1 MDARRAR
8 RVSLEAEPIA
18 TPVDTIV
25 NLDERHWLPRHCRGD
40 REAFTELMNAYQAPV
55 YGYLVR
61 SGVPSASRDDVF
73 QEIFVKIHLAAAS
86 YQPSRP
92 LRPWLFTIAAN
103 SVRNHLRDEGRR
115 RGAGS
120 ARADSRPSGD
130 HGPQALAEIHE
141 TVAWLEQALPRLPLE
156 QREVLLLGTVG
167 GLRLQD
173 IATVLEIPLNTVKTL
188 TRRARMSLATALAEH
203 GSGTA
208 GGAS

>member
-1 MDARRAR
+1 M
-8 RVSLEAEPIA
+8 EA
-18 TPVDTIV
+18 VV
-25 NLDERHWLPRHCRGD
+25 NRDERHWLPRHCRGD
-40 REAFTELMNAYQAPV
+40 REAFGELMKAYRARV

-61 SGVPSASRDDVF
+61 CGVPPASRDDVF

-103 SVRNHLRDEGRR
+103 SVRNHLRDESRF

-120 ARADSRPSGD
+120 VRADSEPSGD

-141 TVAWLEQALPRLPLE
+141 TVSWLEQALPRLPPE
-156 QREVLLLGTVG
+156 QREVLLLGSVG
-167 GLRLQD
+167 GLRVQD
-173 IATVLEIPLNTVKTL
+173 VAASLDIPLNTVKTL
-188 TRRARMSLATALAEH
+188 TRRARMNLARALAEH
-203 GSGTA
+203 VSGTA

>member
-1 MDARRAR
+1 MSPD
-8 RVSLEAEPIA
+8 AEPLE
-18 TPVDTIV
+18 TVV
-25 NLDERHWLPRHCRGD
+25 NLDERNWLARHCRGD
-40 REAFTELMNAYQAPV
+40 RDAFAQLMNAYQSSV

-61 SGVPSASRDDVF
+61 CGVPSASRDDVF

-103 SVRNHLRDEGRR
+103 NVRNHLRDESRR
-115 RGAGS
+115 RGSGS
-120 ARADSRPSGD
+120 VDVDSRPSSD
-130 HGPQALAEIHE
+130 HGPQTLAEIDE

-156 QREVLLLGTVG
+156 QREVLLLGSVA

-188 TRRARMSLATALAEH
+188 TRRARMGLAKALAEH
-203 GSGTA
+203 ASSTT
-208 GGAS
+208 GGAL

>member
-1 MDARRAR
+1 
-8 RVSLEAEPIA
+8 VSLEAEPMEA
-18 TPVDTIV
+18 VV
-25 NLDERHWLPRHCRGD
+25 NLDERNWLPRHCRGD
-40 REAFTELMNAYQAPV
+40 REAFGDLMKAYQAPV

-61 SGVPSASRDDVF
+61 CGVPSASRDDVF

-115 RGAGS
+115 RTLGDVDAHGE
-120 ARADSRPSGD
+120 ARSD
-130 HGPQALAEIHE
+130 HDPQALVEIHE
-141 TVAWLEQALPRLPLE
+141 TLAWLERALPALPLA

-173 IATVLEIPLNTVKTL
+173 IATVLDMPLNTVKTL
-188 TRRARMSLATALAEH
+188 TRRARMSLAGALAEH
-203 GSGTA
+203 TSGAA

>member
-1 MDARRAR
+1 MSPD
-8 RVSLEAEPIA
+8 AEPLE
-18 TPVDTIV
+18 TVV
-25 NLDERHWLPRHCRGD
+25 NLDERNWLARHCRGD
-40 REAFTELMNAYQAPV
+40 RDAFAQLMNAYQSSV

-61 SGVPSASRDDVF
+61 CGVPPASRDDVF

-115 RGAGS
+115 RGFGDAS
-120 ARADSRPSGD
+120 ADSRPSGD
-130 HGPQALAEIHE
+130 QGPRALAEIDE
-141 TVAWLEQALPRLPLE
+141 TIAWLERALPRLPLE

-173 IATVLEIPLNTVKTL
+173 IATLLNIPLNTVKTL
-188 TRRARMSLATALAEH
+188 TRRARMSLATSLAEH
-203 GSGTA
+203 GA
-208 GGAS
+208 GGAA

>member
-1 MDARRAR
+1 MDAQRAT
-8 RVSLEAEPIA
+8 RVSLEAEPMK
-18 TPVDTIV
+18 TVV

-40 REAFTELMNAYQAPV
+40 RKAFTELINAYQAPV

-61 SGVPSASRDDVF
+61 CGVPPASRDDVF

-103 SVRNHLRDEGRR
+103 SVRNHFRDESRHR
-115 RGAGS
+115 VAGEGE
-120 ARADSRPSGD
+120 ACDAPSGD
-130 HGPQALAEIHE
+130 HGPRALAEIRE
-141 TVAWLEQALPRLPLE
+141 TVAWLERALPALPLA
-156 QREVLLLGTVG
+156 QREVLLLGSVA

-173 IATVLEIPLNTVKTL
+173 IATVLDIPLNTVKTL
-188 TRRARMSLATALAEH
+188 TRRARLSLARALAEYT
-203 GSGTA
+203 SGTA

>member
-1 MDARRAR
+1 M
-8 RVSLEAEPIA
+8 SPEAEPLE
-18 TPVDTIV
+18 TVV
-25 NLDERHWLPRHCRGD
+25 NLDERNWLAHHCRGD
-40 REAFTELMNAYQAPV
+40 RDAFALLMNAYRSSV

-61 SGVPSASRDDVF
+61 CGVPPASRDDVF

-103 SVRNHLRDEGRR
+103 SVRNHLRDESRR
-115 RGAGS
+115 RGFGDA
-120 ARADSRPSGD
+120 AADSRPSGE

-156 QREVLLLGTVG
+156 QREVLLLGSVG

-173 IATVLEIPLNTVKTL
+173 IATVLDIPLNTVKTL
-188 TRRARMSLATALAEH
+188 TRRARVSLAKSLAEH
-203 GSGTA
+203 GAGAPGGTA
-208 GGAS
+208 